1 MKLLS
6 QIAHINAMRIGRVI
20 LQGIQTAN
28 VMLLPVR
35 EKQLT
40 L

>member
-6 QIAHINAMRIGRVI
+6 KIAPWCVMWVGRVI

-28 VMLLPVR
+28 GMLLPVR

>member
-1 MKLLS
+1 MKLLCK
-6 QIAHINAMRIGRVI
+6 IALIDAMRIGRVI

-28 VMLLPVR
+28 GMLLPVR